1 MANEFKIKNG
11 IKFQDNTIQT
21 TAYLGGTVRSTQ
33 SFTATSGQTV
43 FSFTYT
49 AGLLDVYLNG
59 AKLLLNDDFT
69 ASNGTSFTLAT
80 GAVAGD
86 IIEAVAYSVN
96 VVADTV
102 TLSTAQTVAGKKTF
116 SSAII
121 ENRVALGSIS
131 GSNTLDLNLGN
142 VYTATITGNTT
153 FAVSNPPASGSS
165 VSFNLELTNAGA
177 YTITWWTGVKWTGG
191 TAPTL
196 TASGRDVL
204 AFFTHDGG
212 TTWSGFILGK
222 DVK

>member
-1 MANEFKIKNG
+1 MANEFKVKNG
-11 IKFQDNTIQT
+11 IKFQDNTVQT

-69 ASNGTSFTLAT
+69 ASNGTSFTLTT

-86 IIEAVAYSVN
+86 IVEAVAYGVN
-96 VVADTV
+96 VMADTV

-116 SSAII
+116 SSAVMQ
-121 ENRVALGSIS
+121 NRSAIGSVS
-131 GSNTLDLNLGN
+131 GNTTIDLNLGN
-142 VYTATITGNTT
+142 FYSATIAGATT
-153 FAVSNPPASGSS
+153 FSVSNVPSSGAT
-165 VSFNLELTNAGA
+165 VSFIMDLTNAGSA
-177 YTITWWTGVKWTGG
+177 SITWWSGMKWASG
-191 TAPTL
+191 TPPTL

-204 AFFTHDGG
+204 GFFTHDGG
-212 TTWSGFILGK
+212 TTWTGLVLGK

>member
-1 MANEFKIKNG
+1 MANEFKVKNG
-11 IKFQDNTIQT
+11 IKFQDNTVQT

-69 ASNGTSFTLAT
+69 ASNGTSFTLTT

-86 IIEAVAYSVN
+86 IVEAVAYGVN
-96 VVADTV
+96 VMADTV
-102 TLSTAQTVAGKKTF
+102 TLSTAQTVAGTKTF
-116 SSAII
+116 SSAVIQ
-121 ENRVALGSIS
+121 NRSAIGSVS
-131 GSNTLDLNLGN
+131 GNTTIDLNLGN
-142 VYTATITGNTT
+142 FYSATIAGATT
-153 FAVSNPPASGSS
+153 FSVNNVPSSGAT
-165 VSFNLELTNAGA
+165 VSFIMDLTNAGSA
-177 YTITWWTGVKWTGG
+177 SITWWSGMKWASG
-191 TAPTL
+191 TPPTL

-204 AFFTHDGG
+204 GFFTHDGG
-212 TTWSGFILGK
+212 TTWTGLLLGK